1 MTTFATSPVIIGD
14 GAMPAAREYIVQN
27 FGVSDGVLAVCDTNT
42 EPIAKS
48 VFGTTERYVFP
59 GDAIADPELAAPLEE
74 RAAAKKL
81 LVAVGAGTIH
91 DLVRYTAHK
100 LGLPF
105 ISLPTAPSVDGFVSG
120 VAAMTV
126 GGQKIT
132 FEAVPPLALFAE
144 PSIFMSAPPELVA
157 AGVGD
162 MLGKY
167 ISLFDWKVSSVVTG
181 ERFDGDIYML
191 ERDALEKVV
200 SSEPGSPDFG
210 VLLMRALVASGLA
223 MQAYGSS
230 RPASGSE
237 HHLSHLWEMHCINEP
252 VSALHGEKVGVAT
265 LILLALYREIE
276 RPVLRKNIY
285 EREYLLPV
293 FGRLTDGI
301 IRENLPD
308 PLDGITQQ
316 RLDMLASELQKEISS
331 LPEPGL
337 LKSFMNACGCKQT
350 IASIELPAEPDFLF
364 KTLEFAPYVRRRV
377 TMLKLCR
384 IC

>member
-1 MTTFATSPVIIGD
+1 MTTFIPPVIIEIYN
-14 GAMPAAREYIVQN
+14 AAARGYIVET
-27 FGVSDGVLAVCDTNT
+27 GVSDGACGCDWNT
-42 EPIAKS
+42 EPIAS
-48 VFGTTERYVFP
+48 QLLAPERYVFP
-59 GDAIADPELAAPLEE
+59 GDAMADPERRCRK
-74 RAAAKKL
+74 RAAAKPIGQRL
-81 LVAVGAGTIH
+81 APALSMTLCSVT
-91 DLVRYTAHK
+91 VRHH
-100 LGLPF
+100 LFHCP
-105 ISLPTAPSVDGFVSG
+105 APNVDGFVSG

-265 LILLALYREIE
+265 LILLASENR
-276 RPVLRKNIY
+276 RPVLRKIY
-285 EREYLLPV
+285 
-293 FGRLTDGI
+293 T
-301 IRENLPD
+301 
-308 PLDGITQQ
+308 
-316 RLDMLASELQKEISS
+316 SESI
-331 LPEPGL
+331 
-337 LKSFMNACGCKQT
+337 FCG
-350 IASIELPAEPDFLF
+350 
-364 KTLEFAPYVRRRV
+364 VRQADRRDNS
-377 TMLKLCR
+377 K